1 MIMIKTGI
9 VGGAGYTGGELLR
22 ILLRHPQCEIS
33 FILSRSQKGRLVS
46 DIHPDLI
53 GETDLS
59 FSSEINEKTDIVFL
73 CMGHNESKKFLNEI
87 KIPNHIKIIDLSQDF
102 RLSSPDN
109 YPFVYGLPE
118 INRLQIMN
126 AQYIANPGCFA
137 TAIQLALLPLAVKNL
152 LSSDVHVS
160 AITGSTGAGQ
170 KLTATTHFTW
180 RSSNISLYKAF
191 RHQHLAEITKTLMFL
206 QKGFEPSI
214 RFLPFRGN
222 FTRGILATVY
232 TKINMSLEEA
242 RQLFNDYYQPHPFV
256 FISEKNPD
264 LKQVVNTNK
273 SVLYLEKHKSDLLV
287 VCVIDNLVKGAAGQ
301 AIQNMN
307 LMFGLEETCGLSLKP
322 VAF

>member
-1 MIMIKTGI
+1 MTMINTGI

-33 FILSRSQKGRLVS
+33 FISSRSQKGRPVS

-59 FSSEINEKTDIVFL
+59 FSSGINERADIVFM
-73 CMGHNESKKFLNEI
+73 CMGHGESKKFLKET

-102 RLSSPDN
+102 RLSSPEK

-137 TAIQLALLPLAVKNL
+137 TAIQLAVLPLAVKNL
-152 LSSDVHVS
+152 LTSDVHVT

-170 KLTATTHFTW
+170 NLTPTSHFTW
-180 RSSNISLYKAF
+180 RSSNISLYKPF
-191 RHQHLAEITKTLMFL
+191 HHQHLAEITQTIMFL
-206 QKGFEPSI
+206 QKGFEASI

-222 FTRGILATVY
+222 FTRGILATIY
-232 TKINMSLEEA
+232 TKINFSLEEA
-242 RQLFNDYYQPHPFV
+242 RQLFNNYYQPHPFIY
-256 FISEKNPD
+256 ISEKNPD
-264 LKQVVNTNK
+264 VKQVVNTNK
-273 SVLYLEKHKSDLLV
+273 SILYLEKHKSDLLV

-301 AIQNMN
+301 AIQNMD
-307 LMFGLEETCGLSLKP
+307 LMFGLEETCGLNLKP

>member
-1 MIMIKTGI
+1 MNMINTGI

-33 FILSRSQKGRLVS
+33 FISSRSQNGRPVS

-59 FSSEINEKTDIVFL
+59 FSSEINERADIVFM
-73 CMGHNESKKFLNEI
+73 CMGHGESKKFLKET
-87 KIPNHIKIIDLSQDF
+87 KFPNHIKIIDLSQDF
-102 RLSSPDN
+102 RLSSPDK

-137 TAIQLALLPLAVKNL
+137 TAIQLAILPLAVKNL
-152 LSSDVHVS
+152 LVSDVHVT

-170 KLTATTHFTW
+170 NLTPTSHFTW
-180 RSSNISLYKAF
+180 RSSNISLYKPF
-191 RHQHLAEITKTLMFL
+191 HHQHLAEISQTIMFL

-222 FTRGILATVY
+222 FTRGILATIY
-232 TKINMSLEEA
+232 TKINFSLEEA
-242 RQLFNDYYQPHPFV
+242 RQLFNNYYQPHPFIY
-256 FISEKNPD
+256 ISEKNPD
-264 LKQVVNTNK
+264 VKQVVNTNK
-273 SVLYLEKHKSDLLV
+273 SILYLEKHKSDLLV

-307 LMFGLEETCGLSLKP
+307 LMFGLEETCGLNLKP